1 MSINEIFPNSTVKQV
16 IFQIRFPNLF
26 YMESKIGDLQLG
38 IMQEFP
44 ESSLIERRKIVF
56 VDVGTNLKPLDD
68 DLDKE
73 TDKETGRKI
82 WQFKS
87 PKDFQ
92 LNVLSNSLDITSQYH
107 KTYNLGDGDK
117 FRDIIKFVLDTFLKV
132 TAIPIINRIGLRYV
146 DECPVPSKD
155 NKSYKSY
162 YNSAFPLNRFN
173 LADAEEMVSI
183 VKTKRGKHYLRYIES
198 LQKVDNEYKL
208 ILDFDSYAINI
219 KPEIYLDVTDELHA
233 IISDEFEKTIKEP
246 VLEYMRKKE

>member
-1 MSINEIFPNSTVKQV
+1 MSINEIFDNSTVKQV

-26 YMESKIGDLQLG
+26 YMESKIGDLQVR

-44 ESSLIERRKIVF
+44 ESSLIERRKVIF
-56 VDVGTNLKPLDD
+56 ADIGTNLKPLED
-68 DLDKE
+68 DL
-73 TDKETGRKI
+73 DKETGRKI

-92 LNVLSNSLDITSQYH
+92 LNVLSNSLDITSQHH
-107 KTYNLGDGDK
+107 KTYNLGDDDK

-183 VKTKRGKHYLRYIES
+183 VKTKRGKHYLRYMES

-208 ILDFDSYAINI
+208 ILDFDGYAINI
-219 KPEIYLDVTDELHA
+219 KPPEIYLDITDELHA

-246 VLEYMRKKE
+246 VYEYMRKPKE

>member
-26 YMESKIGDLQLG
+26 YIESKIGELQLG

-56 VDVGTNLKPLDD
+56 VDVGTDLKPLED
-68 DLDKE
+68 DLD

-82 WQFKS
+82 WQFRS

-92 LNVLSNSLDITSQYH
+92 LNVLSNSLDITSQHH
-107 KTYNLGDGDK
+107 KTYDFGDGDK

-146 DECPVPSKD
+146 DECPVPLKNND
-155 NKSYKSY
+155 SYISY
-162 YNSAFPLNRFN
+162 YDSAFPLNRFN

-208 ILDFDSYAINI
+208 VLDFDGYAINI
-219 KPEIYLDVTDELHA
+219 RPEIYLDVTDELHT

-246 VLEYMRKKE
+246 VLEYMRKPKE